1 MSNCDYCLYYVYD
14 EEFDEYIC
22 SAAGDMDEDD
32 YVRFQTGTDRS
43 CRYYRPGDEY
53 TIVRK
58 QN

>member
-32 YVRFQTGTDRS
+32 FVRHCPKAELS
-43 CRYYRPGDEY
+43 E
-53 TIVRK
+53 
-58 QN
+58 

>member
-1 MSNCDYCLYYVYD
+1 MSNCDYCLYYD

-43 CRYYRPGDEY
+43 CRYYRPGDDY
-53 TIVRK
+53 TVV
-58 QN
+58 